1 MNTTNS
7 ALREILAQQINISPT
22 PPPGSDKILELVNV
36 IGWIALVGGVVAI
49 VLAGALMGYEKWQ
62 SGGDA
67 QTPKKIMFAIVGGVI
82 SSIAGSLMA
91 FAWS

>member
-1 MNTTNS
+1 MNTTINN
-7 ALREILAQQINISPT
+7 LPGTEILAISINPT

-36 IGWIALVGGVVAI
+36 IGWMALVGGIVAI
-49 VLAGALMGYEKWQ
+49 VIAGALMGYEKWQ